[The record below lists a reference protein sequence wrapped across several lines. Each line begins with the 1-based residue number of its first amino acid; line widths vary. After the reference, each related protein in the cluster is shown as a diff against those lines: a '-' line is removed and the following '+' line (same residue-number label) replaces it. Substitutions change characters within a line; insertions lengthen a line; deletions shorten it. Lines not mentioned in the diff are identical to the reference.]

1 MNRTLTYIIQ
11 PEDNAVKIK
20 YFLRCR
26 WISSMRMK
34 ILSQ

>member
-20 YFLRCR
+20 YFLRR
-26 WISSMRMK
+26 QGYSNQLLAI
-34 ILSQ
+34 